1 MCGGDAEHTEL
12 QSIRLGA
19 LGSNCISLKLPC
31 FDLQGMVHLQLQAQ
45 KMQSQGWTLV
55 DVRIEGDYEKNH
67 AKGAICVPLF
77 RFVQGTS
84 FW

>member
-1 MCGGDAEHTEL
+1 M
-12 QSIRLGA
+12 
-19 LGSNCISLKLPC
+19 
-31 FDLQGMVHLQLQAQ
+31 FHLQLQAQ